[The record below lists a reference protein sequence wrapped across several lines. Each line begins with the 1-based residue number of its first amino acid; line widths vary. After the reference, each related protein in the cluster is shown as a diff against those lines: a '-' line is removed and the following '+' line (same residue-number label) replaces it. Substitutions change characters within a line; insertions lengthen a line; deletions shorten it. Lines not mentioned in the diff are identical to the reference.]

1 MTSKLESELVE
12 ASGFKP
18 PKGGYDDRQDHL
30 AALAKLANK
39 LDDKAF
45 DELTDDA
52 ANWVTA
58 AIHSIRDKEE
68 IEDFADA
75 EPEDESADEEA
86 SEDPAEDGD
95 EEADDGAEPGSDE
108 TDPEADAEAE
118 SNNEA
123 EEAAEEARAVKRKDG
138 KRAGSAG
145 KAKAAKST
153 KGNKPAAEPEE
164 APKKK
169 ERITIDRYDNIDG
182 TKDRF
187 GLIIGTKTWEAVQMY
202 EKGCTTA
209 EIKEKLGGRYYN
221 ILKILEE
228 RGHRVERFPGGKFK
242 VTHADDRKR
251 KGKE

>member
-1 MTSKLESELVE
+1 MTSKLETELVK
-12 ASGFKP
+12 ATGFKP

-30 AALAKLANK
+30 AALARKANDK
-39 LDDKAF
+39 NVLDDDAF

-68 IEDFADA
+68 IKDFDDA
-75 EPEDESADEEA
+75 EPEDESTDETDT
-86 SEDPAEDGD
+86 EDSAEDGS
-95 EEADDGAEPGSDE
+95 EEADDGAEPGGDE

-118 SNNEA
+118 SENEA
-123 EEAAEEARAVKRKDG
+123 EEAAADAKARKAP
-138 KRAGSAG
+138 
-145 KAKAAKST
+145 KAKAVGSKSARST
-153 KGNKPAAEPEE
+153 KPASRQKAEPEE

-169 ERITIDRYDNIDG
+169 ERITTTRYDNIDG
-182 TKDRF
+182 SKDKF
-187 GLIIGTKTWEAVQMY
+187 GLVIGTKTWEAVQMY
-202 EKGCTTA
+202 EKGTTTA

-242 VTHADDRKR
+242 VTHSTDRKR
-251 KGKE
+251 KVKE